1 MKEEKK
7 RFKIQNCNNLNENNN
22 MNVKRVLIFHMQL

>member
-7 RFKIQNCNNLNENNN
+7 RLKIQNGNNLNENNN